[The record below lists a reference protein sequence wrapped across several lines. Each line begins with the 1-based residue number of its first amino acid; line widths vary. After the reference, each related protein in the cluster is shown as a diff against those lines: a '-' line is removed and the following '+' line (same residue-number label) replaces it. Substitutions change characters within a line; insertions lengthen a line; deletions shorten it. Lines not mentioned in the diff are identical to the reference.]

1 MSEYYGD
8 EYTKDNRRNSKK
20 EAAVNHFKGGKKMAR
35 RHKDTVQEKDKTVIE
50 EAEVSRLGFK
60 VRQALK
66 DETFKLI
73 KDENIDGVAINKIFG
88 NKYIRETICYKQ
100 KDEIEIEP
108 EDLELIH
115 EDGPIIKNLCDDEDM
130 ISFIWNLSKNE
141 KSKWVFLNHPNPL
154 SPCAGF
160 DKSASS
166 YEEALIFSS
175 GLYRSLMEGEG
186 KDMYI
191 KNQKLDE
198 KKQDGVYRA
207 DLIYCPNI
215 PVFRDNEMNLVED
228 YEKESTTVNVI
239 SIPAI
244 NYKIYSNDDDFS
256 FEKYEK
262 NMRSRIN
269 RILKVALKHGHT
281 KIFISPWGCGI
292 EQGPWEDVL
301 EWFKEDEF
309 FDFFE
314 EVNFLQF

>member
-73 KDENIDGVAINKIFG
+73 KDEIIDEVPVNKIFG
-88 NKYIRETICYKQ
+88 NKYVRETICYKQ

-115 EDGPIIKNLCDDEDM
+115 EDGPIINNLCDDEDM
-130 ISFIWNLSKNE
+130 ISFIWNLSENE

-166 YEEALIFSS
+166 YEESLIFSS

-198 KKQDGVYRA
+198 KKQDGIYRS
-207 DLIYCPNI
+207 DLIYCPNV

-228 YEKESTTVNVI
+228 YENKFTTVNVI

-256 FEKYEK
+256 LEKYEK

-309 FDFFE
+309 FDFLE